1 MLLRSLWFQFALN
14 MSSIF
19 SRRGE
24 LVRDERSSVTD
35 AISAAAVTS
44 NHLQVPTARLWPRSI
59 VFNMKMLKYL
69 NEICF
74 QKMMF
79 KCWACGDLLHSKR
92 RKNQKKHCLHTLSLS
107 KRRQALRHQVL
118 LSVVHVPGVEKALLG
133 HWSSLKITREKQSRK
148 ITLKGKNSSQDYFG
162 LDQ

>member
-44 NHLQVPTARLWPRSI
+44 NHLQVPAARL
-59 VFNMKMLKYL
+59 
-69 NEICF
+69 
-74 QKMMF
+74 
-79 KCWACGDLLHSKR
+79 
-92 RKNQKKHCLHTLSLS
+92 
-107 KRRQALRHQVL
+107 
-118 LSVVHVPGVEKALLG
+118 
-133 HWSSLKITREKQSRK
+133 
-148 ITLKGKNSSQDYFG
+148 
-162 LDQ
+162 